1 MSIIEALRTNSFN
14 YLDLLVFAGMGLAI
28 GIDIGIAIMAH
39 TRRRKHN
46 SHKIIL

>member
-1 MSIIEALRTNSFN
+1 MTILDALRTNSFN

-28 GIDIGIAIMAH
+28 GIDIGIAIMVR
-39 TRRRKHN
+39 TKRRKHN